1 MNDTTIDVPN
11 ELHYTEAHEWVL
23 DEGNGV
29 YKVGITEHAQHLLGD
44 LVFVELPEIDKVV
57 SRGDETCVVESVKA
71 ASDVY
76 APMDGVVQCVNDA
89 LVNKPELVNE
99 NPYTEGWLY
108 TIKSDEADPLSAL
121 LSAEQYGTKIASE
134 D

>member
-1 MNDTTIDVPN
+1 MSETNLEVPT
-11 ELHYTEAHEWVL
+11 ELHYTESHEWVL
-23 DEGNGV
+23 DEGNGI

-44 LVFVELPEIDKVV
+44 LVFVELPEVDKSV
-57 SRGDETCVVESVKA
+57 SQGDETCVVESVKA

-76 APMDGVVQCVNDA
+76 APMAGSIQSVNDA
-89 LVNKPELVNE
+89 LVDNPELVNE

-108 TIKSDEADPLSAL
+108 TIKSDDAEPLSAL
-121 LSAEQYGTKIASE
+121 LSAEQYSAKITSE